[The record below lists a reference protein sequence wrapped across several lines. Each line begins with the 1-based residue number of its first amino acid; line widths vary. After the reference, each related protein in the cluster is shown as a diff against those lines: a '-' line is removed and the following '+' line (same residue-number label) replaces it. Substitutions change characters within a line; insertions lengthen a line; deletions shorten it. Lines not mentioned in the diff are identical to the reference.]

1 MRRIAYNFAGGLQN
15 PTGAGGVY
23 PCEYAV
29 GAAHAAD
36 AKEPNMNAMTMS
48 TRLLGLVL
56 AAGLALP
63 LGLAVSGAAAAEPQ
77 ARAAAKSET
86 DLPITEVLLYRSG
99 VGAFQ
104 RNGKVDGNARL
115 SLKFEVSQINDILKS
130 LQVLDKGGRV
140 ESVTYASKDPLARRL
155 ASFGVPIADEPSL
168 AGLLGRL
175 RGAAVRVAMP
185 EGEVSGTVLGVEPRP
200 VSGGAGKDAQPVM
213 HAFVNLVTTKGIRSL
228 DSTLATSFQLEDAA
242 LAEELN
248 KALAAVAE
256 ARSERSKTVDVS
268 VSGNG
273 TRDVIIRYIHETPV
287 WKTSYR
293 LLLPEGNE
301 AKPPA
306 SDQFALQGWAIV
318 ENTTDSDWREV
329 SLSLVAGR
337 PVSFT
342 MDLSEPLYVFRPN
355 LPVPTV
361 PGVLARA
368 YEDAMAPVRQ
378 LAGGVAGQQTAVGEA
393 WRKEAAEKRFAR
405 SAAPASMSARE
416 ASANMFTDAADNGRS
431 VSSDDLL
438 NYSPSSAAKGTEA
451 GEVFFYKVNTPIT
464 VERQR
469 SAMIPFLTSPVGGR
483 RVSVYNKNDRPEHPM
498 RGVEITNASDL
509 QLLPGPIAVYDG
521 TVFAGDATI
530 SHLAPGEKRLL
541 AYAVDLDLKTL
552 ATPAATDEITR
563 VRIVDG
569 VFEMTSLNRQ
579 KTAYRFDNNDKKRGR
594 TVIVEH
600 PKNDPYKLV
609 GDVKPKEETPTQY
622 RFELA
627 LDAGKSGT
635 LEVNEEWV
643 RSERVGLG
651 NYAWEYL
658 AQLNAKGKVSNGVL
672 DAVRTWGQKN
682 AAVVQAEQDLAQLDE
697 RAKASAADQE
707 RISQTM
713 QRVPNNSD
721 VYADYMKDLKKA
733 ADESRALK
741 AQRETV
747 QAKVNAARK
756 ERDEYLRGLKV
767 D

>member
-1 MRRIAYNFAGGLQN
+1 MNG
-15 PTGAGGVY
+15 TS
-23 PCEYAV
+23 
-29 GAAHAAD
+29 
-36 AKEPNMNAMTMS
+36 MNA
-48 TRLLGLVL
+48 RLLGLVL
-56 AAGLALP
+56 LAGLAMP
-63 LGLAVSGAAAAEPQ
+63 LGLAVPAAGGSVGEARVVADKAGAAKVGMAEP
-77 ARAAAKSET
+77 

-104 RNGKVDGNARL
+104 RDGKVEGNARL
-115 SLKFEVSQINDILKS
+115 ALKFEVSQINDILKS

-155 ASFGVPIADEPSL
+155 ASFGVPIADAPSL
-168 AGLLGRL
+168 AALLGRL

-185 EGEVSGTVLGVEPRP
+185 EGEVSGTVLGVEDRA

-213 HAFVNLVTTKGIRSL
+213 HAFVNLVTAKGIRSI
-228 DSTLATSFQLEDAA
+228 DSTQATSFQLEDAG
-242 LAEELN
+242 LAGELN
-248 KALAAVAE
+248 KALAAVAD

-268 VSGNG
+268 VAGVG
-273 TRDVIIRYIHETPV
+273 VRDVVIRYIHETPV

-301 AKPPA
+301 AKAPA
-306 SDQFALQGWAIV
+306 SDQMALQGWAIV
-318 ENTTDSDWREV
+318 ENTTDSDWRDV

-342 MDLSEPLYVFRPN
+342 MDLSEPLYVYRPA

-368 YEDAMAPVRQ
+368 YEEAMAPVRQ
-378 LAGGVAGQQTAVGEA
+378 LAGGDAMLAQSVVGEA
-393 WRKEAAEKRFAR
+393 WRKDAAKARRFG
-405 SAAPASMSARE
+405 AAPAAASPLASMDGAGARKE
-416 ASANMFTDAADNGRS
+416 SGPVE
-431 VSSDDLL
+431 VSPDDLL
-438 NYSPSSAAKGTEA
+438 NYSPAAAAKGTEA
-451 GEVFFYKVNTPIT
+451 GEVFFYKVGTPVTI
-464 VERQR
+464 ERQR

-483 RVSVYNKNDRPEHPM
+483 RVSVYNRNDRPEHPM
-498 RGVEITNASDL
+498 RGVEVTNSSEL

-521 TVFAGDATI
+521 AVFAGDATI

-552 ATPAATDEITR
+552 TTPESTDEVTK

-579 KTAYRFDNNDKKRGR
+579 KTNYRLDNNDKKRGR

-600 PKNDPYKLV
+600 PKNAPYKLV
-609 GDVKPKEETPTQY
+609 GEVKPKEETATQY

-627 LDAGKSGT
+627 IEAGKSGA
-635 LEVNEEWV
+635 LDVNEEWV

-658 AQLNAKGKVSNGVL
+658 VQLNTKGKVSKGVL
-672 DAVRTWGQKN
+672 EAVRAWGQKN
-682 AAVVQAEQDLAQLDE
+682 AAVEEAERELAQLE
-697 RAKASAADQE
+697 GRANESAAEQN

-713 QRVPNNSD
+713 QRVPNNSE
-721 VYADYMKDLKKA
+721 VYADYMKDLKKS
-733 ADESRALK
+733 ADESRAIK
-741 AQRETV
+741 GQKEAA

>member
-1 MRRIAYNFAGGLQN
+1 
-15 PTGAGGVY
+15 
-23 PCEYAV
+23 
-29 GAAHAAD
+29 
-36 AKEPNMNAMTMS
+36 MNAITMS
-48 TRLLGLVL
+48 TRLVGLVL
-56 AAGLALP
+56 AAGLAVP
-63 LGLAVSGAAAAEPQ
+63 LGLAVPSAIAAEQQ
-77 ARAAAKSET
+77 ARAAARSES

-185 EGEVSGTVLGVEPRP
+185 EGEVAGTVLGVEPRP
-200 VSGGAGKDAQPVM
+200 VSGGAGKDAPPVM
-213 HAFVNLVTTKGIRSL
+213 HAFVNLVTAKGIRSI

-256 ARSERSKTVDVS
+256 ARSERSKTVDVA
-268 VSGNG
+268 VSGPG
-273 TRDVIIRYIHETPV
+273 TRDVIVRYIHETPV

-293 LLLPEGNE
+293 LLLPDGNE
-301 AKPPA
+301 AKTPA
-306 SDQFALQGWAIV
+306 GDQLTLQGWAIV
-318 ENTTDSDWREV
+318 ENTTDSDWRDV

-342 MDLSEPLYVFRPN
+342 MDLSEPLYVFRPS

-378 LAGGVAGQQTAVGEA
+378 LAGDVAAQQTAMGEA
-393 WRKEAAEKRFAR
+393 WRKEGAKKGRFGGAPAA
-405 SAAPASMSARE
+405 AAPLPSRMSLGAANTDASME
-416 ASANMFTDAADNGRS
+416 
-431 VSSDDLL
+431 VSSEDLL
-438 NYSPSSAAKGTEA
+438 NYSPSSAARGTEA
-451 GEVFFYKVNTPIT
+451 GEVFFYKVSTPIT
-464 VERQR
+464 IERQR

-483 RVSVYNKNDRPEHPM
+483 RVSVYNKTDRPEHPM
-498 RGVEITNASDL
+498 RGVEVANSSDL

-521 TVFAGDATI
+521 TVYAGDATI
-530 SHLAPGEKRLL
+530 AHLAPGEKRLL

-552 ATPAATDEITR
+552 TTPATTDEITR

-594 TVIVEH
+594 TIIVEH
-600 PKNDPYKLV
+600 PKAEPYKLV

-627 LDAGKSGT
+627 VDAGKGGS

-658 AQLNAKGKVSNGVL
+658 TQLNAKGKVSNGVL
-672 DAVRTWGQKN
+672 DAVRAWGQKN

-741 AQRETV
+741 GQREGA
-747 QAKVNAARK
+747 QARVNAARK